1 MKTMKKKINMKCD
14 RLTSDELEGVV
25 GGTFTAN
32 KWTKSEYQR
41 CGISTRYNTWSKDE
55 FFYNGRK
62 ISYEMAN
69 KIAEIA
75 NNVLMCLNTGYED
88 NNQITTSEVAFQRAF
103 NSQLKIEFG
112 SDWLWNGK
120 KGHDC

>member
-1 MKTMKKKINMKCD
+1 MKNMKKKINMKCD
-14 RLTSDELEGVV
+14 QLTADELEGVV

-32 KWTKSEYQR
+32 KWTKSEYHR
-41 CGISTRYNTWSKDE
+41 CGISTSYHFWSEDE

-75 NNVLMCLNTGYED
+75 NNVLMVLNGDYEG
-88 NNQITTSEVAFQRAF
+88 NNQITTSEVAFQRTF